1 MELERENIPSIIYTS
16 DDSAEMGH
24 SDDSA
29 EAGISDDSAEVVQSD
44 DSAEVGQSDT
54 TYIDSDDPTY
64 ITQNVCG

>member
-1 MELERENIPSIIYTS
+1 
-16 DDSAEMGH
+16 MGH